1 MGNLAASELPRVATA
16 VLEFTALPMA
26 ISMWLYSESLMSWA
40 LATAL
45 VLVWEIGISYFFG
58 LHNPL
63 YGLLGT
69 DLSEGMTILGVLV
82 FLCLSYALVGSFIHW
97 LLDGEEVLPY
107 YTIFPLSARHFLTR
121 MRKNKNKDE
130 EKPTGINRFGM
141 INLPRP
147 YIHLMVTTVLFGIT
161 VVIPHLV
168 YAFVMTENLGVGIAC
183 VIVIPLVGYVL
194 SFAYWYIWPDAA
206 IWGAHAKN
214 YKALGDRYPG
224 RDNKA
229 TIKRD
234 TKNANSRIF
243 KTTLLLAVTH
253 LLHVFVLA
261 LVRYFRSD
269 VDWNWTFAAILVA
282 VAVIVAIVCYGALY
296 VFKGKR
302 QALRPKADTGDDDGG
317 DEGDNDGDVDLDDDD
332 TATAVDTKKAVDAAN
347 TSTVIPPSSSKSAFG
362 STFQL
367 SQRITNMGAV

>member
-26 ISMWLYSESLMSWA
+26 MSMWLYSESLMSWA
-40 LATAL
+40 LATSL

-63 YGLLGT
+63 RGLLGT

-82 FLCLSYALVGSFIHW
+82 FLCLSYSLVGSFIHW

-107 YTIFPLSARHFLTR
+107 YTIFPLSARHFLSR
-121 MRKNKNKDE
+121 IKGKDGD
-130 EKPTGINRFGM
+130 KPTGINRFGM

-161 VVIPHLV
+161 VVVPHLV
-168 YAFVMTENLGVGIAC
+168 YAFIMTENLGGGIAC
-183 VIVIPLVGYVL
+183 VIVILVGYVL
-194 SFAYWYIWPDAA
+194 SFAYWYIWPDVA

-224 RDNKA
+224 RDNKM

-243 KTTLLLAVTH
+243 KTTLLLGVTH

-296 VFKGKR
+296 VFKGKQ
-302 QALRPKADTGDDDGG
+302 QARGYKTVSNDDD
-317 DEGDNDGDVDLDDDD
+317 DDGDNDGDVDLDDDEAD
-332 TATAVDTKKAVDAAN
+332 TDKKKAIDAAN
-347 TSTVIPPSSSKSAFG
+347 TSTVTSPSMKQGFG
-362 STFQL
+362 STFEL
-367 SQRITNMGAV
+367 SQRITSTMGTV

>member
-26 ISMWLYSESLMSWA
+26 MSMWLYSESLMSWA

-82 FLCLSYALVGSFIHW
+82 LLCLSYSLVGSFIHW

-107 YTIFPLSARHFLTR
+107 YTIFPLSARHFLSR
-121 MRKNKNKDE
+121 IKGKDGD
-130 EKPTGINRFGM
+130 KPTGINRFGM
-141 INLPRP
+141 VNLPRP
-147 YIHLMVTTVLFGIT
+147 YIHLMVTTVLFGVT

-168 YAFVMTENLGVGIAC
+168 YAFIMTENLGVGIAC

-194 SFAYWYIWPDAA
+194 SFAYWYIWPDVA

-224 RDNKA
+224 RDNKMI
-229 TIKRD
+229 IKRD

-282 VAVIVAIVCYGALY
+282 VAVIVAMVCYGALY
-296 VFKGKR
+296 VFKGKQ
-302 QALRPKADTGDDDGG
+302 QARGYKTVSSTNDDD
-317 DEGDNDGDVDLDDDD
+317 DGDNDGDVDLDDDD
-332 TATAVDTKKAVDAAN
+332 DLDDDTGKKEAVDAAN
-347 TSTVIPPSSSKSAFG
+347 TSTVTPPSSMKSAFG

-367 SQRITNMGAV
+367 SQRITSMGAV